1 MYYLKSESCRPN
13 FDKKLSMNYIAI
25 VDDNKSLCSTLKD
38 KLSRFADFEVLFT
51 AENGKDFL
59 KEMKEARNAIEPDV
73 VLMDIDMPI
82 MNGIDAV
89 GEAKLRFPKTKY
101 LMLTIF
107 DEDEKIFNAIK
118 AGADGYLL
126 KDEPIEK
133 IKEAIDNLLKNE
145 GAPMS
150 PSIARKVLNL
160 LTNTKQYLSKSDKI
174 QSENDYNLTDRET
187 EILTLL
193 VDGFEY
199 KEIAQKLGLSPNTIR
214 NNISKIYNKL
224 HVSSRMQAAKVIKRL

>member
-1 MYYLKSESCRPN
+1 MI
-13 FDKKLSMNYIAI
+13 YIAI
-25 VDDNKSLCSTLKD
+25 VDDKKSLCSTLKE
-38 KLSRFADFEVLFT
+38 KFSRFENYEVLFT

-59 KEMKEARNAIEPDV
+59 QLMRDARQSIEPDV

-82 MNGIDAV
+82 MNGIEAV
-89 GEAKLRFPKTKY
+89 TEGKLRFPKTRY

-133 IKEAIDNLLKNE
+133 IKEAIENLLKNE

-150 PSIARKVLNL
+150 PSIARKVLHL
-160 LTNTKQYLSKSDKI
+160 LTQTDHQFVKSEKP
-174 QSENDYNLTDRET
+174 QRENDYNLTDRET
-187 EILTLL
+187 DILTLL
-193 VDGFEY
+193 VDGLEY
-199 KEIAQKLGLSPNTIR
+199 KEIAQKLGLSPHTIR
-214 NNISKIYNKL
+214 NNITRIYGKL
-224 HVSSRMQAAKVIKRL
+224 HVTSRMQAAKVMKRS

>member
-1 MYYLKSESCRPN
+1 MI
-13 FDKKLSMNYIAI
+13 YIAI
-25 VDDNKSLCSTLKD
+25 VDDQKSLRSTLSE
-38 KLSRFADFEVLFT
+38 KLNRFPDFEVLFT

-59 KEMKEARNAIEPDV
+59 KQMKEARRAVDPDV

-89 GEAKLRFPKTKY
+89 QEGKLRFPKTKY

-118 AGADGYLL
+118 AGAEGYLL

-160 LTNTKQYLSKSDKI
+160 LTNPEQRVSKSDKK
-174 QSENDYNLTDRET
+174 QTENDYNLTEREK

-193 VDGFEY
+193 VDGLEY
-199 KEIAQKLGLSPNTIR
+199 KEIAQKLGLSPNTVR
-214 NNISKIYNKL
+214 NNISKIYGKL
-224 HVSSRMQAAKVIKRL
+224 HVSSRMQAAKVMKRF

>member
-1 MYYLKSESCRPN
+1 MKRKDMTYV
-13 FDKKLSMNYIAI
+13 AI
-25 VDDNKSLCSTLKD
+25 VDDKKSLRTALQE
-38 KLSRFADFEVLFT
+38 RFSAFENYTVLFT

-59 KEMKEARNAIEPDV
+59 QKMMEARKVIEPDV

-89 GEAKLRFPKTKY
+89 AQGKERYPNSKY

-107 DEDEKIFNAIK
+107 DEDDKIFSAIK

-133 IKEAIDNLLKNE
+133 IKEAIINLLNDE

-150 PSIARKVLNL
+150 PSIARRALNL
-160 LTNTKQYLSKSDKI
+160 LMNSKLGTNTKDEKFKADS
-174 QSENDYNLTDRET
+174 YNLSDREK
-187 EILTLL
+187 EVLTLL
-193 VDGFEY
+193 VDGLEY
-199 KEIAQKLGLSPNTIR
+199 KEIGVKMNVSPNTVR
-214 NNISKIYNKL
+214 NHISNIYKKL
-224 HVSSRMQAAKVIKRL
+224 HVTSKTQAIRVFLNGK

>member
-1 MYYLKSESCRPN
+1 MI
-13 FDKKLSMNYIAI
+13 YIAI
-25 VDDNKSLCSTLKD
+25 VDDKKNIRFTLKE
-38 KLSRFADFEVLFT
+38 KLNNMPNFNVVFT

-59 KEMKEARNAIEPDV
+59 KEMREARNSIEPHV

-82 MNGIDAV
+82 MNGIEAV
-89 GEAKLRFPKTKY
+89 AEGKLRYPKMHY

-126 KDEPIEK
+126 KDEPLEK
-133 IKEAIDNLLKNE
+133 ISEAIESLMKGE
-145 GAPMS
+145 SAPMS

-160 LTNTKQYLSKSDKI
+160 LTNTEQKFNKEEKTGQ
-174 QSENDYNLTDRET
+174 ENEHNLTEREK

-193 VDGFEY
+193 VDGLEY
-199 KEIAQKLGLSPNTIR
+199 KEIAIELGLSPNTVR
-214 NNISKIYNKL
+214 NNVTKIYSKL
-224 HVSSRMQAAKVIKRL
+224 HVTSRIQAARVVGKR

>member
-1 MYYLKSESCRPN
+1 MIYIAVVD
-13 FDKKLSMNYIAI
+13 DKK
-25 VDDNKSLCSTLKD
+25 SLRNALKE
-38 KLSRFADFEVLFT
+38 KLSRFAEYEVLFT

-59 KEMKEARNAIEPDV
+59 EAMREARQTIEPDV

-82 MNGIDAV
+82 MDGIEAV
-89 GEAKLRFPKTKY
+89 TEGKLRFPKTRY

-126 KDEPIEK
+126 KDEPTEK

-160 LTNTKQYLSKSDKI
+160 LTHTEQPFSKSDKT
-174 QSENDYNLTDRET
+174 QPENEYNLTDRET
-187 EILTLL
+187 DILTLL
-193 VDGFEY
+193 VDGLEY
-199 KEIAQKLGLSPNTIR
+199 KEIAQKLSLSPNTVR
-214 NNISKIYNKL
+214 NNVTKIYSKL
-224 HVSSRMQAAKVIKRL
+224 HVTSRMQAAKVMKRR

>member
-1 MYYLKSESCRPN
+1 MI
-13 FDKKLSMNYIAI
+13 YIAI
-25 VDDNKSLCSTLKD
+25 VDDKKSLCSTLKE
-38 KLSRFADFEVLFT
+38 KFSRFAGYEVLFT

-59 KEMKEARNAIEPDV
+59 EAMRDARLSIEPDV

-82 MNGIDAV
+82 MDGIEAV
-89 GEAKLRFPKTKY
+89 TEGKLRFPKTRY

-160 LTNTKQYLSKSDKI
+160 LTNTEQHFNKSEKT
-174 QSENDYNLTDRET
+174 QAENEYNLTDRET
-187 EILTLL
+187 DILTLL
-193 VDGFEY
+193 VDGLEY

-214 NNISKIYNKL
+214 NNVTKIYSKL
-224 HVSSRMQAAKVIKRL
+224 HVTSRMQAAKVMKRR